1 MYKKNQ
7 LWNRYFLRSQSIS
20 YRYRETPRCPSIYI
34 IDLNQF
40 LLLFLLTITKQ
51 KYFSSS
57 TKLLF
62 NYIVYESIL
71 LLVVRPRYSE
81 NYIATISCTWEWAS
95 RDRVGES
102 KKIKTQKIRERERE
116 REREIRN
123 VAAAK
128 IYIRKWIVKHIYIYI
143 YILFHLGDIKRVNE
157 DSRDGSGAS
166 GKESPLSK
174 P

>member
-1 MYKKNQ
+1 MNRSYS
-7 LWNRYFLRSQSIS
+7 LWFDLGTPRIILLRSLALGSEQAEIEWVS
-20 YRYRETPRCPSIYI
+20 PR
-34 IDLNQF
+34 
-40 LLLFLLTITKQ
+40 
-51 KYFSSS
+51 
-57 TKLLF
+57 KLKH
-62 NYIVYESIL
+62 
-71 LLVVRPRYSE
+71 
-81 NYIATISCTWEWAS
+81 
-95 RDRVGES
+95 
-102 KKIKTQKIRERERE
+102 KKLERERE

-128 IYIRKWIVKHIYIYI
+128 IYIRKWIVKHI

>member
-1 MYKKNQ
+1 M
-7 LWNRYFLRSQSIS
+7 
-20 YRYRETPRCPSIYI
+20 
-34 IDLNQF
+34 
-40 LLLFLLTITKQ
+40 
-51 KYFSSS
+51 
-57 TKLLF
+57 
-62 NYIVYESIL
+62 
-71 LLVVRPRYSE
+71 
-81 NYIATISCTWEWAS
+81 
-95 RDRVGES
+95 GES
-102 KKIKTQKIRERERE
+102 KKIKTQKIRERE